1 MGLLRAGVGAAASV
15 LSDQW
20 RDYFYCDAIPSDVLV
35 VKARSRSGGTDNII
49 SDGSIIAVNEGQC
62 MIVVQQG
69 EIIEVC
75 AEAGEFVFEGS
86 SEPSIFY
93 GDLGEAVK
101 QTFERIGRRFS
112 FGGGTANDMRVY
124 YVNTKEIMGNKY
136 GTPVPVP
143 FRVVDTNIGLD
154 TDIAVR
160 CNGEYSY
167 RIVNPILFYKNV
179 CGNVTS
185 TYTRSQID
193 SQLKSEFLT
202 ALQPGLGRISEMGI
216 RYSSIPSHTLELA
229 QAMQDTLSSSWTEK
243 RGIAV
248 VAVGMNSIATTPED
262 EERIKELQRIAV
274 MRDPN
279 MRAANYSMASS
290 EALKTAAGNEAGAMM
305 GFMGMNMAANAAGG
319 MAMPNLYNTSQ
330 SYQPVQ
336 NYQTQQPAQPQQP
349 AASADSWTC
358 PSCGTANTG
367 KFCGNCGTPKPASAD
382 NWICPNCGTAN
393 TGKFCGNC
401 GTPKPAADGPWT
413 CPDCGTS
420 NTGKFCGGC
429 GKPRP

>member
-15 LSDQW
+15 LADQW

-93 GDLGEAVK
+93 GDLGDSVK
-101 QTFERIGRRFS
+101 KTFERIGRRFS

-136 GTPVPVP
+136 GTPVAVP

-167 RIVNPILFYKNV
+167 RIIDPILFYKNV

-185 TYTRSQID
+185 TFKREQID

-202 ALQPGLGRISEMGI
+202 ALQPGFGRISDMGI

-229 QAMQDTLSSSWTEK
+229 QSMQDVLSSSWTEK

-305 GFMGMNMAANAAGG
+305 GFMGMNMAANAAGAMG
-319 MAMPNLYNTSQ
+319 MPNLYDTSQ
-330 SYQPVQ
+330 PYQPVQ
-336 NYQTQQPAQPQQP
+336 NYQTQQPMP
-349 AASADSWTC
+349 AAGSWTC
-358 PSCGTANTG
+358 PTCGTANTG
-367 KFCGNCGTPKPASAD
+367 KFCGNCGTQKPAPVAPDS
-382 NWICPNCGTAN
+382 WVCPNCGTTN
-393 TGKFCGNC
+393 TGRFCGNC
-401 GTPKPAADGPWT
+401 GTQKPAPADGPWT
-413 CPDCGTS
+413 CPDCGTT

-429 GKPRP
+429 GRPRP